1 MGVHP
6 RIMLDI
12 FIISWNWTHLK
23 SVGGNLLAL
32 IWIVKNST
40 KIVSAHIIGDIFFY
54 TCKVFTL
61 SQEQLIPQF
70 SWEWVPMGLLIQKR
84 SLHSASLCS
93 YGWYGHP
100 LFSVW
105 SEELISHF
113 PKHQWTDKYIT
124 SWGRKKKAPAA
135 ECNVPL
141 TQLWNAARTGSRVG
155 KNVSV
160 VDLSIP
166 KVKRSMYV
174 NKENLKHIF
183 LCSNDSLQTAWLRL
197 LQTTQELFTPEQF
210 QWIKCMNSYDEQLL
224 ANFSTIFS
232 QGLTIKPHFCVFKN
246 IIKEALNNKIKVVFS
261 FYTESQ
267 QKLAERTLTYIRSGF
282 YSSP

>member
-1 MGVHP
+1 MTFSFTLARFSHCHKNNSFHSSAGGGCLWGYWFRRNHSIVHP
-6 RIMLDI
+6 SVVMDDMDI
-12 FIISWNWTHLK
+12 H
-23 SVGGNLLAL
+23 
-32 IWIVKNST
+32 
-40 KIVSAHIIGDIFFY
+40 FFQ
-54 TCKVFTL
+54 CEV
-61 SQEQLIPQF
+61 
-70 SWEWVPMGLLIQKR
+70 R
-84 SLHSASLCS
+84 SLLVIFQNINGQTSTSPV
-93 YGWYGHP
+93 G
-100 LFSVW
+100 
-105 SEELISHF
+105 EE
-113 PKHQWTDKYIT
+113 
-124 SWGRKKKAPAA
+124 KKKAPAA
-135 ECNVPL
+135 ECNAPL

-232 QGLTIKPHFCVFKN
+232 QGLIIKPHFCF
-246 IIKEALNNKIKVVFS
+246 
-261 FYTESQ
+261 
-267 QKLAERTLTYIRSGF
+267 
-282 YSSP
+282 